1 MQDIQNDVIFHIPK
15 PENAKTNV
23 CLVMCV
29 RDEEPVIERCFSS
42 IVNFFDSFV
51 ICDTGSKDNTVEIM
65 KKFMKKHNKYGYIL
79 FKEWEDFGTN
89 KSYVL
94 KRAYTDKLSY
104 ENSFLCWLDADET
117 YLNSKGEYLTES
129 DAKDFL
135 NILNSHPE
143 TGIFYLKTHFGNLK
157 YWRWNICR
165 NNQLYFWR
173 LPVQEVFEST
183 TPTGHFYIPDSQFY
197 LLARKEG
204 NSARNPARKF
214 NDVKMLKKWCEDHP
228 DCARGFFYYADALL
242 SIGLQDKAKE
252 AFIKRMNLSG
262 YQEEIYISCL
272 KIARHC
278 TNDFAEKDKYLT
290 KAANDFPQRL
300 EAFYELLMLHKDKNM
315 FLAFEWATKAP
326 ESVPDNSLFMEHDII
341 DWKFYLEASA
351 VAWCLKEYSWA
362 YHWHMKLKQKNKW
375 PETQNNLIQTNEMFI
390 LRDFINVLKTPPKP
404 KELPTDL
411 VKVTSTTTNNTFMAS
426 GPQSVRN
433 NCIPSLIVIDNFFD
447 NPDEVRSMALNSSYN
462 LRGNYPGARTLAYPT
477 EAMKQKFE
485 NIIGRRITYWPTDK
499 HSYNSSFQ
507 WTCKD
512 NKSWIHRDLTD
523 YSAIIYLTPNA
534 PLNTGTTT
542 YRHKETKL
550 FFETPETKN
559 KLNNDG
565 NNYSLWE
572 TVDSVG
578 NVYNR
583 CVIFNG
589 KRNHMSTD
597 YFGTNLETGRLFQT
611 YFFNVELSPEEHW
624 KLNYD
629 KPM

>member
-1 MQDIQNDVIFHIPK
+1 METINDIVFEIPK
-15 PENAKTNV
+15 PENAPNPNV
-23 CLVMCV
+23 CFVMIC
-29 RDEEPVIERCFSS
+29 RDEEPVIERALNSV
-42 IVNFFDSFV
+42 VNFFDCFV
-51 ICDTGSKDNTVEIM
+51 ICDTGSKDNTIQVI
-65 KKFMKKHNKYGYIL
+65 KNFMQKNNKYGYIL
-79 FKEWEDFGTN
+79 FKEWKNFGYN
-89 KSYVL
+89 KSYLL
-94 KRAYTDKLSY
+94 KRAYSDNLSHNTKY
-104 ENSFLCWLDADET
+104 ICWSDCDECIF
-117 YLNSKGEYLTES
+117 NGKGEPLTKS
-129 DAKDFL
+129 DAKNLLELLD
-135 NILNSHPE
+135 SHPE

-157 YWRWNICR
+157 YWRWNIVR
-165 NNQLYFWR
+165 NNQLYIWKGSC
-173 LPVQEVFEST
+173 QELLEST

-214 NDVKMLKKWCEDHP
+214 NDVKMLKEWTEEEP
-228 DCARGFFYYADALL
+228 DSGRAMFYYGDSLL
-242 SIGLQDKAKE
+242 TIGLTDKAKE
-252 AFIKRMNLSG
+252 AFIKRMELNG
-262 YQEEIYISCL
+262 YQEEIYIACL

-278 TNDFAEKDKYLT
+278 TTDFAEKDKYLS
-290 KAANDFPQRL
+290 KAANEFPQRL

-326 ESVPDNSLFMEHDII
+326 ENVPDNSLFMEHDII

-351 VAWCLKEYSWA
+351 VAWNVKEFSWA

-375 PETQNNLIQTNEMFI
+375 PENHNNLIKTNEMFI

-404 KELPTDL
+404 KDLPNDL
-411 VKVTSTTTNNTFMAS
+411 VKITPTNNTFT
-426 GPQSVRN
+426 RN
-433 NCIPSLIVIDNFFD
+433 NSIPSLIVIDNFFD
-447 NPDEVRSMALNSSYN
+447 NPDEVRDIALNSPFPV
-462 LRGNYPGARTLAYPT
+462 RGNYPGARTLANPT
-477 EAMKQKFE
+477 EAMKLKFE

-499 HSYNSSFQ
+499 HSYNGSFQ
-507 WTCKD
+507 FATKD
-512 NKSWIHRDLTD
+512 HKSWIHRDLTD

-565 NNYSLWE
+565 NNYSLWDI
-572 TVDSVG
+572 VDSVA

-589 KRNHMSTD
+589 KRSHMSTD
-597 YFGTNLETGRLFQT
+597 YFGTDLYSGRLFQT
-611 YFFNVELSPEEHW
+611 YFFNVELSPEEQW
-624 KLNYD
+624 KLNSD